1 MTMSSYLGQFD
12 LQGQQEKQPSNA
24 LVVSLAIAVS
34 LFLLSLVSWFLF
46 KPLNQPLYVFIPL
59 AALFVAIFG
68 ILMIRRKRVV
78 LGISL
83 SLLGLAISY
92 IFLITQFDGI
102 GTLAA
107 IIFTVVVISAVKET
121 FPLTY
126 VSRLAIMAIVLG
138 LLLLM
143 LDLFWPGARRQAV
156 PRDLSL
162 FVLLAIAAG
171 LVVVVYSLRRYPHF
185 SLREKLVAA
194 FVAVALLPLITIV
207 TLSNNSTQDIL
218 ISNANERLQ
227 AAGRQTAVAVDDYL
241 DNYLRTIRTEA
252 SLLEDIGYLDI
263 PEEEREGSDKEAS
276 TLAQLG
282 TYRDKDPLNISSYA
296 LLDVDGRTLLEYPTN
311 SPEME
316 ETERNYLTVPLETGQ
331 AYVSGVEFSPETGGA
346 FIYFSAPVT
355 GGTDQIKGI
364 IRARVKASI
373 LQQLIARSTGLVGGQ
388 SFAVLFDENYL
399 HLAHGTAPETLFKL
413 VAPLSQERMAEL
425 QDQMRLPN
433 LPFNELSTNL
443 PELAEKLGNAQD
455 QPFFTAEDVATGDK
469 INQVAVTQTSRQPW
483 LVAFFQPQ
491 EVFLAPIK
499 SQTQT
504 AIILSVVVTA
514 AVVLVA
520 AVLASFLTGPISR
533 LQGVA
538 EKVAQGD
545 LSVRAKVESDDE
557 IGSLANTF
565 NLTTGRLQE
574 TLMTLEQRVAD
585 RTRALTISSEVGRRL
600 STILDEQQLVAEVVE
615 QVQKAFG
622 YYHAHIYLLNEEADR
637 LIMVGGTGRPGQ
649 LMLEQAHYVEKEKGL
664 VGRAARE
671 NKVVFVPDVRK
682 DPEWLPNPL
691 LPDTMSEVAVPIAVG
706 DQVLGVLDA
715 QDDETNGLQQQDADL
730 LFSIANQVAIALQN
744 AKSYA
749 EIQRQAERRALIN
762 EINRKIQNTFDAE
775 KAMQIAVREVGRA
788 VGGRST
794 RVWLND
800 PTGGANGNSS
810 DVAE

>member
-1 MTMSSYLGQFD
+1 MPTYLGQYD

-46 KPLNQPLYVFIPL
+46 EPLDQPLYVFVPL
-59 AALFVAIFG
+59 AALFIVIFG
-68 ILMIRRKRVV
+68 ILMVRRKKLM

-92 IFLITQFDGI
+92 LFLITQFDGI

-107 IIFTVVVISAVKET
+107 IVFTLVVISTVRET

-126 VSRLAIMAIVLG
+126 VSRLAILAIILG
-138 LLLLM
+138 LFMLI

-156 PRDLSL
+156 PRELSL
-162 FVLLAIAAG
+162 LVILAIAAG

-207 TLSNNSTQDIL
+207 ALSNNSTQNIL
-218 ISNANERLQ
+218 IGNANQRLQ
-227 AAGRQTAVAVDDYL
+227 AAGRQTAVTVDDYL
-241 DNYLRTIRTEA
+241 NNYLRTIRTEA
-252 SLLEDIGYLDI
+252 SLLEDSGYLDL
-263 PEEEREGSDKEAS
+263 PEEERGGSEKEAS
-276 TLAQLG
+276 ALAQLG

-311 SPEME
+311 SPTME
-316 ETERNYLTVPLETGQ
+316 EAGRNYLMVPLETGQ
-331 AYVSGVEFSPETGGA
+331 PYVSGVEFSPETGGA
-346 FIYFSAPVT
+346 FIYFSAPVYDE
-355 GGTDQIKGI
+355 TDQITGI

-388 SFAVLFDENYL
+388 SFAVLLDENYL

-413 VAPLSQERMAEL
+413 VAPLSQERVAEL
-425 QDQMRLPN
+425 QDQLRLPSV
-433 LPFNELSTNL
+433 PYGELSTNL
-443 PELAEKLGNAQD
+443 PELADKLDNAHD
-455 QPFFTAEDVATGDK
+455 QPLFTAEDVATGDK
-469 INQVAVTQTSRQPW
+469 INQVAVTEISRQPW

-491 EVFLAPIK
+491 EVFLAPIEN
-499 SQTQT
+499 QTQT

-533 LQGVA
+533 LQVVA
-538 EKVAQGD
+538 DKVAQGD
-545 LSVRAKVESDDE
+545 LSARAKVESDDE

-600 STILDEQQLVAEVVE
+600 STILDEQQLVSEVVE

-622 YYHAHIYLLNEEADR
+622 YYHTHIYLLDEESER
-637 LIMVGGTGRPGQ
+637 LIMVGGTGRAGQ
-649 LMLEQAHYVEKEKGL
+649 LMLEQGHYVDKDKGL

-671 NKVVFVPDVRK
+671 NMVVFVPDIRK
-682 DPEWLPNPL
+682 DPEWLPNTL

-706 DQVLGVLDA
+706 EQVLGVLDA
-715 QDDETNGLQQQDADL
+715 QDDEANGLQQQDADL

-744 AKSYA
+744 AKTYA

-800 PTGGANGNSS
+800 PVGATNGNSS
-810 DVAE
+810 DVEE

>member
-1 MTMSSYLGQFD
+1 MTMPSYLGQFD

-46 KPLNQPLYVFIPL
+46 DPLNQPLHIFVPL
-59 AALFVAIFG
+59 AALFIMIPG
-68 ILMIRRKRVV
+68 ILFIRRKKVV

-92 IFLITQFDGI
+92 LFLITQFEGV

-107 IIFTVVVISAVKET
+107 IVFSLVVISAVRET
-121 FPLTY
+121 FPLTF
-126 VSRLAIMAIVLG
+126 VSRLAILALVLG
-138 LLLLM
+138 LCMLM

-156 PRDLSL
+156 PQGLSL
-162 FVLLAIAAG
+162 LVILAIAAG
-171 LVVVVYSLRRYPHF
+171 LMVTLYSLRRYPHF

-218 ISNANERLQ
+218 IRDANQRLQ
-227 AAGRQTAVAVDDYL
+227 AASRQTAVAVDDYL
-241 DNYLRTIRTEA
+241 DNYLLTIRTEA
-252 SLLEDIGYLDI
+252 SLLEDSGYLDL
-263 PEEEREGSDKEAS
+263 PEEERSGSEKEAS
-276 TLAQLG
+276 IMAQLG

-296 LLDVDGRTLLEYPTN
+296 LLDIDGRTLLEYPTN
-311 SPEME
+311 SPELDE
-316 ETERNYLTVPLETGQ
+316 AGRDYLTVPLETGQ
-331 AYVSGVEFSPETGGA
+331 PYVSSVEFTPEMRGA
-346 FIYFSAPVT
+346 FIYFSAPLHDA
-355 GGTDQIKGI
+355 TDQVTGI

-388 SFAVLFDENYL
+388 SFAVLFDENYM

-413 VAPLSQERMAEL
+413 VSPLSQERVAEL
-425 QDQMRLPN
+425 QDQLRLPR
-433 LPFNELSTNL
+433 LPVGGLSTNL
-443 PELAEKLGNAQD
+443 PELANKLDNAQE

-469 INQVAVTQTSRQPW
+469 INQVAVIRTSRQPW

-491 EVFLAPIK
+491 EVFLAPAE

-504 AIILSVVVTA
+504 AVILSVVVTA

-520 AVLASFLTGPISR
+520 VVLASFLTGPINR
-533 LQGVA
+533 LQEVA

-545 LSVRAKVESDDE
+545 LGARAKVESDDE

-574 TLMTLEQRVAD
+574 TLLTLEQRIAD

-600 STILDEQQLVAEVVE
+600 STILDEQQLVSEVVE

-622 YYHAHIYLLNEEADR
+622 YYHAHIYLLNEEGDR
-637 LIMVGGTGRPGQ
+637 LIMMGGTGRAGQ
-649 LMLEQAHYVEKEKGL
+649 LMLAQGHYVDKDKGL

-671 NKVVFVPDVRK
+671 NRVVFVPDIRK
-682 DPEWLPNPL
+682 DPEWLPNTL

-715 QDDETNGLQQQDADL
+715 QDDEANGLQQQDADL

-744 AKSYA
+744 AKTYA

-762 EINRKIQNTFDAE
+762 EINRKIQNTFDAQ

-788 VGGRST
+788 VGGRSA

-800 PTGGANGNSS
+800 PAGSTNGNSS
-810 DVAE
+810 DVEE